1 MRTRLLAI
9 SVMLVSALLLAAC
22 GGMSKAEY
30 EKEVNKIGKQVSKD
44 LEGIQGGQPSEA
56 EIKKAKNAL
65 NTAADDL
72 EDLSP
77 PKEAEKGHE
86 ALVKGVRGLSELV
99 EKLGEAMALAEK
111 DPTKAMKMLSGI
123 QNDQSFKD
131 LATASKEL
139 KKAGIDI
146 GELPTQ

>member
-1 MRTRLLAI
+1 
-9 SVMLVSALLLAAC
+9 MLVSALLLSAC
-22 GGMSKAEY
+22 GGMSKKEY
-30 EKEVNKIGKQVSKD
+30 EKEVNKIGAQVSKD

-56 EIKKAKNAL
+56 EIKKAKTAL

-72 EDLSP
+72 DDLDP
-77 PKEAEKGHE
+77 PKDAEKGHE

-99 EKLGEAMALAEK
+99 EKLGKAMALAEK
-111 DPTKAMKMLSGI
+111 NPTEAMKMLSGI